1 MNDDTA
7 FSDLRSDSNGCVKL
21 KTGTTYY
28 DALRLSAFLSTE
40 SNELL
45 DLFRHVQDDEM
56 DEAVANQHEEVKGE
70 LGDILFIL
78 VRFAQFHDVDL
89 AEAFED
95 KLEANKEIYP
105 VDQVKGSNTPK
116 EGL

>member
-1 MNDDTA
+1 MDDEATLNELKQDIQA
-7 FSDLRSDSNGCVKL
+7 FCEARDWDQFH
-21 KTGTTYY
+21 
-28 DALRLSAFLSTE
+28 DALRLAAFLSTE
-40 SNELL
+40 SNEVL

-95 KLEANKEIYP
+95 KIEANKEAYP
-105 VDQVKGSNTPK
+105 R
-116 EGL
+116 

>member
-1 MNDDTA
+1 MVGPH
-7 FSDLRSDSNGCVKL
+7 SL
-21 KTGTTYY
+21 TGFISSK
-28 DALRLSAFLSTE
+28 A
-40 SNELL
+40 NELL

-78 VRFAQFHDVDL
+78 VRFAQFHDIYL

-95 KLEANKEIYP
+95 KIEADKEAYP
-105 VDQVKGSNTPK
+105 VDQVKGSNKPK
-116 EGL
+116 GEL